1 MGLVR
6 SHTTTAQDHQ
16 IDLAVLN
23 VLWIV
28 KYDDKTTSIYSAKLN
43 RRQDS
48 NSSPSDSRTYKR
60 PSNRYQTVDHLCNPI
75 DHNHND
81 YQQSSHPPDTTPG
94 CPMTAAD
101 YSIVVVHFDWPQ
113 FRKVKLCKRI
123 LPYIDELTPVPDSTG
138 LRTRVGPDSTEVG
151 PDSTGVGPDST
162 GVGPDSTVVYRSR
175 TGSTGVDRSRTG
187 FDGSWTGFDRSRT
200 GFDRSWSQRT
210 GFDTELNI

>member
-1 MGLVR
+1 MGWVR

-123 LPYIDELTPVPDSTG
+123 LLYIDEWNPVPDSTG
-138 LRTRVGPDSTEVG
+138 LRT
-151 PDSTGVGPDST
+151 
-162 GVGPDSTVVYRSR
+162 GVGPDSTVV
-175 TGSTGVDRSRTG
+175 
-187 FDGSWTGFDRSRT
+187 DRSRT
-200 GFDRSWSQRT
+200 GFDRSWPESDR
-210 GFDTELNI
+210 IRP